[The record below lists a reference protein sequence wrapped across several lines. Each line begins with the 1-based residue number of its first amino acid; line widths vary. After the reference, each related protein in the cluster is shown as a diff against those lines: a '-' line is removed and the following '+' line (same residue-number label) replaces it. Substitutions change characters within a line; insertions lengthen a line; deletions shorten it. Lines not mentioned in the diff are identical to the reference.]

1 MGKGDRK
8 TGDNMRIGIDIRP
21 IVSKGTGVGSYTL
34 NLIKNIGTLD
44 HKNSYILFSNSFK
57 DRISLESLHLP
68 LNFNLKDYRVP
79 NRILR
84 GLWNYF
90 SYPPIESF
98 IGDVDIFHSPHSIPI
113 PARKAKL
120 IVTIHD
126 LFFLKHPD
134 MVDWNVRKDHKRLTN
149 AYLSKV
155 RKIITV
161 SNNSKKDILELLDVN
176 PNIITVIYEGV
187 DNIFRVI
194 NDRAY
199 LDNIRKK
206 YKLPHEFILFIGTV
220 SPRKN
225 PNGIIKAISILR
237 KRGLKDIFLI
247 MIGPKG
253 WRADETFRLISE
265 NNLDESVKHL
275 GYVPY
280 EDMPYI
286 YNISRLLVYPSLYEG
301 FGLPPLEAMACG
313 IPVISSNISSMPEIL
328 GDSALLVDPYN
339 PHEIAD
345 SIERLLYDESLR
357 NTFIEKGQERTHLY
371 SWENTAK
378 KVLEVYNEV
387 VKENE

>member
-1 MGKGDRK
+1 
-8 TGDNMRIGIDIRP
+8 MRIGIDIRP

-34 NLIKNIGTLD
+34 NLIKNIGAID
-44 HKNSYILFSNSFK
+44 YKNSYILFSNSFK
-57 DRISLESLHLP
+57 DRVSLDSLNLP
-68 LNFNLKDYRVP
+68 SNFKSKDFKVP
-79 NRILR
+79 NQILR
-84 GLWNYF
+84 TLWNYLY
-90 SYPPIESF
+90 YPPMEAF
-98 IGDVDIFHSPHSIPI
+98 TGDVDIFHSPHSIPI
-113 PARKAKL
+113 PVRKAKL

-134 MVDWNVRKDHKRLTN
+134 IVDWDVRKDHKRLTN

-176 PNIITVIYEGV
+176 PDIITVIYEGV

-194 NDRAY
+194 NDRAS

-206 YKLPHEFILFIGTV
+206 YKLPQEFILFIGTV

-225 PNGIIKAISILR
+225 PNGIIEAISILR
-237 KRGLKDIFLI
+237 KRGLRDIFLI
-247 MIGPKG
+247 MVGPKG

-328 GDSALLVDPYN
+328 GDSALLIDPYN
-339 PHEIAD
+339 TYEIAD
-345 SIERLLYDESLR
+345 SIEKLLF
-357 NTFIEKGQERTHLY
+357 N
-371 SWENTAK
+371 
-378 KVLEVYNEV
+378 
-387 VKENE
+387 